1 MEELTSARIVSEH
14 MSRTLGLAD
23 ANELRD
29 WRIGADIAAV
39 LVRRAR
45 KLYGSDDIGL
55 DLANTVYRAVARDVD
70 SASAQIKGPV
80 LTGANSLNTKVGLET
95 PPSRAGPLTRTCN
108 SDRAG
113 PCGR

>member
-1 MEELTSARIVSEH
+1 MGLREAVARS
-14 MSRTLGLAD
+14 TLAD

-45 KLYGSDDIGL
+45 KLYASDDIGL
-55 DLANTVYRAVARDVD
+55 DLANTVYRAVVRDVD
-70 SASAQIKGPV
+70 STSAQIKGPV
-80 LTGANSLNTKVGLET
+80 LTGANSLET
-95 PPSRAGPLTRTCN
+95 PPSRAGFLTRTCN